1 MKKLLKLILF
11 ILITSFS
18 YGADL
23 ADEIISRGVLR
34 VGTTGD
40 YKPFTYLDNG
50 KYVGYD
56 IVIAEQIGKELGV
69 KVEFI
74 PTTWKSLLDDLNSNK
89 YDIVMGGIT
98 RTTYRQT
105 KAEMSNPYLIFG
117 KCFLVRKGE
126 KEKYNSIEAVNNPEV
141 KVGVNIGG
149 TNEKFADMYLNKAK
163 IVRYENNLDVP
174 LAVENGEVDVM
185 VTETPEAIVYEKAN
199 NKLEG
204 ALVDKPLTKSQM
216 GYLVKKDQTHLLNTI
231 NFILEELEV
240 NGTTEK
246 IRKMYLE

>member
-1 MKKLLKLILF
+1 MKKLLKLIL
-11 ILITSFS
+11 IVLITSFS

-23 ADEIISRGVLR
+23 VDEIISRGTLR

-56 IVIAEQIGKELGV
+56 IAIAEQIGKELGV
-69 KVEFI
+69 KVEFV
-74 PTTWKSLLDDLNSNK
+74 PTTWKNLLDDLNSNK
-89 YDIVMGGIT
+89 YDIAMGGIT

-126 KEKYNSIEAVNNPEV
+126 KGKYSSIEDVNNP
-141 KVGVNIGG
+141 KVRVGINIGG
-149 TNEKFADMYLNKAK
+149 TNEKFADMYLNKAE
-163 IVRYENNLDVP
+163 IIRYENNLDVP

-204 ALVDKPLTKSQM
+204 ALVGKPLTKSQM
-216 GYLVKKDQTHLLNTI
+216 GYLIKKDQIHLLNTV
-231 NFILEELEV
+231 NFILEELEI

-246 IRKMYLE
+246 IRKMYL